1 MPLKD
6 AKDLHA
12 DITKLLVTMEILRE
26 HTQTISKNEITLD
39 IDGGTF

>member
-12 DITKLLVTMEILRE
+12 DITKLLLVLEQLR
-26 HTQTISKNEITLD
+26 QTNGKTDDTIQVEIT
-39 IDGGTF
+39 GGTF